1 MKLSPSTQAPDFLL
15 ADETGTIKKLSDF
28 AGKNLVLYFYPK
40 DATPGCTKE
49 ACSLRDSYALFKERG
64 IEIVGISYDSPE
76 SHAQFKQNYN
86 LPFTLLSDST
96 REVAK
101 AYGAYQSIKNYLF
114 PERITFIINGMGVI
128 THILEN
134 IDVTNHGKEILELM
148 SQN

>member
-1 MKLSPSTQAPDFLL
+1 MKLSPGTQAPNFSL
-15 ADETGTIKKLSDF
+15 ADETSTIKKLSDF
-28 AGKNLVLYFYPK
+28 AGKKLVLYFYPK

-49 ACSLRDSYALFKERG
+49 ACSLRDSYAIFKERG

-76 SHAQFKQNYN
+76 SHMQFKETHH
-86 LPFTLLSDST
+86 LPFSLLSDST

-114 PERITFIINGMGVI
+114 PERITFIVNETGII

-134 IDVTNHGKEILELM
+134 IDVTNHGEEILELM